1 MDHAIDTRQLRA
13 FVCLARSGSFTQ
25 AGRELHLTQSAIS
38 HAIKSLETDLGSQLF
53 HRQGKSVHLTHAGR
67 ELLPHAENILQSM
80 SHARAVLGTLDQ
92 TPRGKLRIG
101 CTTAAAQFIL
111 PTVFREFKESFPLY
125 EIKVVCGE
133 TPDTVE
139 RLLKNQIDIAVTLR
153 PQDVSRLSCHAIFE
167 DELEFLVS
175 PLHPWAQKPPKLKDA
190 ATETF
195 IVASRNSLNFTLIQE
210 FFLKQGVRLSSFIE
224 LGSSEATKELAKLG
238 IGVAIAARWIARAEL
253 QAGQLIALPL
263 PKSKLKRRWIVS
275 ILQERPL
282 NLPERT
288 FIGLCEEVGRRM
300 IDRQD

>member
-1 MDHAIDTRQLRA
+1 MEHAIDTRQLRA

-38 HAIKSLETDLGSQLF
+38 HAIKSLETDLGTQLF

-67 ELLPHAENILQSM
+67 ELLPHAETILQSM
-80 SHARAVLGTLDQ
+80 SQARSILGTLDQ

-111 PTVFREFKESFPLY
+111 PTVFREFKESFPQY
-125 EIKVVCGE
+125 EIKVVTGE
-133 TPDTVE
+133 TPDTIE
-139 RLLKNQIDIAVTLR
+139 RLLKNQVDLAVSLR
-153 PQDVSRLSCHAIFE
+153 PQDVSRLNCHAIFD

-175 PLHPWAQKPPKLKDA
+175 PLHPWAQKAPKLKDA
-190 ATETF
+190 ASETF
-195 IVASRNSLNFTLIQE
+195 IVASRNSLNFALVQE
-210 FFLKQGVRLSSFIE
+210 FFMKQGVRLNNFIE

-238 IGVAIAARWIARAEL
+238 IGVAIAARWIARAEI
-253 QAGQLIALPL
+253 QAGQLIPLPL
-263 PKSKLKRRWIVS
+263 PKAKLKRRWIVS
-275 ILQERPL
+275 TLKDRPL

-300 IDRQD
+300 IDARH